1 MTMSSSATTGTFL
14 SRVFQNGPLRIAIV
28 AVAVLT
34 VVALAVAGWF
44 GVVWYRV
51 AHDQSRA
58 VSADREAV
66 LRDAQQATASLN
78 TLDFHRVQDG
88 LTQWEQASAGSLLN
102 QLKANRNTY
111 AHAITESATSTSA
124 TVIDAA
130 VASLDERAGTAAVLV
145 GFDVTSQA
153 EGADPSCV
161 HRRVHL
167 QMIRTGDSWKVGA
180 LDPVGDSYSEAGL
193 CPAPSSPK

>member
-1 MTMSSSATTGTFL
+1 MSSSATTGTFL

-28 AVAVLT
+28 AVAVLA

-44 GVVWYRV
+44 GVAWYRA
-51 AHDQSRA
+51 AHNQSLA
-58 VSADREAV
+58 AGADRDAV

-78 TLDFHRVQDG
+78 TLDFRRVQDG
-88 LTQWEQASAGSLLN
+88 LTRWEQASAGSLLS

-111 AHAITESATSTSA
+111 AHAITESATTTTA

-130 VASLDERAGTAAVLV
+130 VASLDARAGTAAVLV
-145 GFDVTSQA
+145 GLDITSQA
-153 EGADPSCV
+153 EDADPSCV
-161 HRRVHL
+161 HRRVRL
-167 QMIRTGDSWKVGA
+167 QMIRTGDSWKAGA